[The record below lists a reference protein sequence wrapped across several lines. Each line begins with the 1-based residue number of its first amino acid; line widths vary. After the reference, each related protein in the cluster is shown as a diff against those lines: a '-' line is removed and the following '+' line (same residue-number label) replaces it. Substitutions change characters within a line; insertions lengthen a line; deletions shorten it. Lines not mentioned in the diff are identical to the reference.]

1 MNKKIKLE
9 KADWANAEEILSMQQ
24 SAFAPLLKKYKDYAT
39 NPAAENLERVLERL
53 TYTNT
58 DTFLIVAE
66 NTRVGCIRIAYDNEV
81 CTLKQILILPTFQG
95 NGYAQSAIALAESMY
110 SQKVWRLDTIKQ
122 EVKLCHLYEKLGYK
136 RTYKEQKV
144 SEIMTLVFYQKI
156 K

>member
-1 MNKKIKLE
+1 M
-9 KADWANAEEILSMQQ
+9 
-24 SAFAPLLKKYKDYAT
+24 
-39 NPAAENLERVLERL
+39 
-53 TYTNT
+53 
-58 DTFLIVAE
+58 
-66 NTRVGCIRIAYDNEV
+66 GCIRIAYDNEV